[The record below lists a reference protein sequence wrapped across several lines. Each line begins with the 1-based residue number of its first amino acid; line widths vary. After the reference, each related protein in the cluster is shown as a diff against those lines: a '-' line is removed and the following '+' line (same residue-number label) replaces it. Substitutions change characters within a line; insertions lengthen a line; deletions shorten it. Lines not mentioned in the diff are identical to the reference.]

1 MIVDETYKNGDFDR
15 IIRPKSGL
23 IPIDF
28 KELWHYHELFWFL
41 SWREIVVR
49 YKQTVLGI
57 LWAVIQ
63 PLLTMVVFTFIF
75 GRLAGFAEGSAVPYA
90 MVTLAGV
97 VPWQFFSDSISR
109 GGQSLVSKSHLIT
122 KVYFPRLIIPV
133 TCVISAAIDSGIAL
147 AILIFMMAV
156 CRIKPTITFLC
167 SPAFFLL
174 VALVSLTVGLWLSA
188 MNVKYRDF
196 NFIIPFIVRL
206 GIYISPV
213 GFASARIPSEYR
225 FLYSLNPM
233 VGAIDGF
240 RWCILGP
247 AFEPYWP
254 GFWVSMII
262 ALLLLVGAAY
272 YFRRVEKALADII

>member
-1 MIVDETYKNGDFDR
+1 VDGTVENGNFDR

-28 KELWHYHELFWFL
+28 SELWHYRELFWFL

-75 GRLAGFAEGSAVPYA
+75 GRLAGFAKGSGTPYA

-97 VPWQFFSDSISR
+97 VPWQLFSDSISR
-109 GGQSLVSKSHLIT
+109 GGQSLVSKANLIT

-133 TCVISAAIDSGIAL
+133 TCIISAAIDFGIAL
-147 AILIFMMAV
+147 AILFLMMV
-156 CRIKPTITFLC
+156 GYHITPTATLLIL
-167 SPAFFLL
+167 PAFFLL
-174 VALVSLTVGLWLSA
+174 VAVVSLAVGLWLSA
-188 MNVKYRDF
+188 LNVKYRDV
-196 NFIIPFIVRL
+196 NFIIPFIIRL
-206 GIYISPV
+206 GIYVSPV
-213 GFASARIPSEYR
+213 GFVSARIPAQYR
-225 FLYSLNPM
+225 FWYSLNPI

-262 ALLLLVGAAY
+262 SALLLVSGAF
-272 YFRRVEKALADII
+272 YFRRVEKAFADII

>member
-1 MIVDETYKNGDFDR
+1 MNEVFINGNFDR

-23 IPIDF
+23 VPVDF
-28 KELWHYHELFWFL
+28 NELWQYRELFWFL

-57 LWAVIQ
+57 LWALIQ

-75 GRLAGFAEGSAVPYA
+75 GRLAGFAEGSGAPYA

-109 GGQSLVSKSHLIT
+109 SGQSLVSKSNLIA

-133 TCVISAAIDSGIAL
+133 ACVISAAIDTGIAM
-147 AILIFMMAV
+147 AILILMMAIY
-156 CRIKPTITFLC
+156 RITPTITLFLL
-167 SPAFFLL
+167 PAFFLL
-174 VALVSLTVGLWLSA
+174 VAMVSLAVGLWLSA

-213 GFASARIPSEYR
+213 GFVSTRIPEQYR
-225 FLYSLNPM
+225 FLYSLNPI

-254 GFWVSMII
+254 GFWVSMLI
-262 ALLLLVGAAY
+262 AILLLVSGAF
-272 YFRRVEKALADII
+272 YFRRVEKSLADII